1 MSHRYNV
8 PMIGLKNWYEEEIKS
23 VGYLASMDDEYLRR
37 MYASKVVSG
46 MNHLT
51 KALDERMENVTQSD
65 KKHELE
71 LMRKSVKTAM
81 EHVKADYNVSENN
94 ISYKWN
100 ANTLEKPMTMNV
112 NESPETLATAASTAA
127 ATATPMNSSSKFN
140 MNIETTAERL
150 ANNNENLKESNVIT
164 LNDLNKYTA
173 ARTAPT
179 NKRTA
184 TTEGG
189 ARRRNKKARKTQRRR
204 RNH

>member
-46 MNHLT
+46 MNHLS

-112 NESPETLATAASTAA
+112 NEFPETLATAA

-164 LNDLNKYTA
+164 LNDLNEYTA

-184 TTEGG
+184 ITEGG
-189 ARRRNKKARKTQRRR
+189 AGARGRRRNKKARKTQRRR